1 MPLVLPL
8 DKVTEQDR
16 NLVGGKGFSLARL
29 AGAGFTVPR
38 SLCITT
44 AAYVK
49 FIAGHG
55 LAERI
60 QLEFNRKNFADM
72 RWEEMWDTALRIR
85 HLFLTQ
91 PMPHNLEQTI
101 GSAVESTFGSVP
113 VAIRSSAPDEDARSS
128 SFAGLHES
136 FIHISGTAAILDH
149 IKLVWA
155 SLWSDAALLY
165 RQELG
170 LDTEKSSMGVLVQE
184 VIHGR
189 SSGIL
194 FTRSPDD
201 PGKAVIESVHGLNQA
216 LVDGTIE
223 PDRWFISRDERTV
236 QFSPARR
243 SQYMTASAEG
253 TELIA
258 LPADLQNQPPLAEK
272 EVSRLLETGLVVEKL
287 YDCPQDIEWTYAAEK
302 LVILQSRPIS
312 TAGSENP
319 LDRRPWYLSLHR
331 SLENLRTLRAKIENT
346 LLPAMV
352 HDAERLAEID
362 LPVLTNEELADE
374 IARRFTLN
382 EKWTAVY
389 WEEFIPFAHG
399 MRLFGQVYNDSVKP
413 DNPYEFMELLVS
425 TPLESMNRNT
435 MMQGLADRIRNNPGL
450 RNQLEKGVFSDFADD
465 GFQQLFNEFIGQYG
479 DFSCSLGLEDHCR
492 SDLKTLMAV
501 LLETASHPSVA
512 GRQKKLDR
520 NILGENYLH
529 CFPEE
534 KLQEAREIL
543 ELGRASYRLRDDDNI
558 YLGRIELHVANVLEE
573 GHRRLEHG
581 KRIFPGEQLEIKDCM
596 KALRDPDFI
605 PARKKSPISSPE
617 QVKSQARAR
626 QLVGQPAGPGMA
638 QGKALVVNTIADL
651 ARISKGDVLV
661 CDAIEPNMTFVVP
674 LAGAIVERRGGM
686 LIHGAIIA
694 REYGIPCVTGIT
706 DATTLIHSG
715 DRINVDGYLG
725 IVTISRS

>member
-1 MPLVLPL
+1 MLLILPL
-8 DKVTEQDR
+8 DGVTEKDR

-29 AGAGFTVPR
+29 AEAGFQVPR

-44 AAYVK
+44 AAYAK

-85 HLFLTQ
+85 HLFLTL
-91 PMPHNLEQTI
+91 PMPHDLEQAI
-101 GSAVESTFGSVP
+101 GSAIETFFGSVP

-136 FIHISGTAAILDH
+136 FIHINGTAAILDH

-194 FTRSPDD
+194 FTRSPDNR
-201 PGKAVIESVHGLNQA
+201 GKAVIESVHGLNQA

-223 PDRWFISRDERTV
+223 PDRWFISRDERTM

-243 SQYMTASAEG
+243 SQYMTASAGG

-258 LPADLQNQPPLAEK
+258 LPADLQNQPPLTEK
-272 EVSRLLETGLVVEKL
+272 EVSRLLETGLALEKL

-319 LDRRPWYLSLHR
+319 MDRRPWYLSLHR
-331 SLENLRTLRAKIENT
+331 SLENLRILRAKIENT
-346 LLPAMV
+346 LLPAMAQ
-352 HDAERLAEID
+352 DAERLAEID

-374 IARRFTLN
+374 IARRFALN

-413 DNPYEFMELLVS
+413 DNPYEFMDLLVS

-435 MMQGLADRIRNNPGL
+435 MMEDLADGIRNNPVL

-465 GFQQLFNEFIGQYG
+465 DFQQLFNEFIGRYG

-558 YLGRIELHVANVLEE
+558 YLGRIELQVANVLEE
-573 GHRRLEHG
+573 GHRRLEHD
-581 KRIFPGEQLEIKDCM
+581 KRISPGEQLEMKDCM
-596 KALRDPDFI
+596 KALRDPVFI
-605 PARKKSPISSPE
+605 PPRKKSPISSPE
-617 QVKSQARAR
+617 KVKSRVRAR
-626 QLVGQPAGPGMA
+626 QLVGQPAGPGIV

-651 ARISKGDVLV
+651 AQISKGDVLV

-694 REYGIPCVTGIT
+694 REYGIPCVTGIA
-706 DATTLIHSG
+706 DATRLIHSG
-715 DRINVDGYLG
+715 DTVNVDGY
-725 IVTISRS
+725 